1 MQEFKLKL
9 GDKKSTKTILC
20 KSLNVRDG
28 MEYKGRVSRV
38 LAEGLK
44 AALGQD
50 ISEVFKSGINS
61 EGLDEATT
69 TANIFTNFAIASV
82 DFRLG
87 IDWEEF
93 MELVIDSCEMCQLKT
108 KDFVEPLKVD
118 DLSFPDSEHYKI
130 FGWFL
135 ECQLGNFIAWSK
147 LKPLILEQFKMISR
161 GGSDSSIESEQT

>member
-9 GDKKSTKTILC
+9 GDKKSAKTILC

-28 MEYKGRVSRV
+28 MEYKGRVSKV
-38 LAEGLK
+38 LAQGLK

-50 ISEVFKSGINS
+50 ISEVFKSGINAK
-61 EGLDEATT
+61 GLDETTT
-69 TANIFTNFAIASV
+69 TANIFTNLAIASV

-93 MELVIDSCEMCQLKT
+93 MELVIDSCEMCELQT

-118 DLSFPDSEHYKI
+118 DLSFPESEHYKI

-147 LKPLILEQFKMISR
+147 LKPLILEQFKVINR
-161 GGSDSSIESEQT
+161 GERDSSPKPDQI